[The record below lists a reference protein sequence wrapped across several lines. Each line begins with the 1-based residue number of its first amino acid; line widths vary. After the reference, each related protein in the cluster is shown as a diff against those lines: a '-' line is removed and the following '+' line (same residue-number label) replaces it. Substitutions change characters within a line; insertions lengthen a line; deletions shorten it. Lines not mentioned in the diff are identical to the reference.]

1 MTELRDARLRKALHE
16 APDAALQPPQRTR
29 DAVHAA
35 AHAAVQPAWRRW
47 WRSAGD
53 HRTPWGAALATVA
66 LATLVTVMWEGR
78 GIPGAR
84 REAAPE
90 TAPIP
95 AAQAPALEA
104 ASVPA
109 ALPGTAASEPH
120 GPAAVAPSAPPVSPA
135 KPGAA
140 AVPLRE
146 RPLAPPRAD
155 PPPPAM
161 EAATEGSPA
170 GKSAP
175 HDPVTRDAGTSAA
188 EGLSRAASASAS
200 ASAAAAEDVR
210 AAAPPPR
217 VVAAAS
223 APTPAPAPPAPA
235 VAQRQGATLAP
246 QAALRASPASLP
258 WTQLRIEA
266 GGRSVVVA
274 RMQAGELPA
283 LVTSLLASP
292 SDDAD
297 ATAVATLRL
306 ELAQGDEAIGVLDLV
321 GDRWRWSPLR
331 GARDARLL
339 RAEPGIAAAL
349 REETQKL
356 LAR

>member
-16 APDAALQPPQRTR
+16 ELEAALRPPQHTR
-29 DAVHAA
+29 DAVRAA

-53 HRTPWGAALATVA
+53 HRMPWGAALATVA

-78 GIPGAR
+78 EIPGAR
-84 REAAPE
+84 REATPE
-90 TAPIP
+90 MAPIP
-95 AAQAPALEA
+95 AAPASALEA

-109 ALPGTAASEPH
+109 ALPGTAAPEPH
-120 GPAAVAPSAPPVSPA
+120 VAAAVAPSAPPVRPA
-135 KPGAA
+135 GPASA
-140 AVPLRE
+140 AVRSRE
-146 RPLAPPRAD
+146 RPLV
-155 PPPPAM
+155 PPPSASSPPAR
-161 EAATEGSPA
+161 EAAIERAPA
-170 GKSAP
+170 GTAVP
-175 HDPVTRDAGTSAA
+175 HDSVTRDAGTS
-188 EGLSRAASASAS
+188 
-200 ASAAAAEDVR
+200 AAEDVR

-217 VVAAAS
+217 VVAAAP

-235 VAQRQGATLAP
+235 SAQRQGATLAP
-246 QAALRASPASLP
+246 QAALRVSPASLP

-297 ATAVATLRL
+297 ATAGATLRL

-331 GARDARLL
+331 GAREARLL

-349 REETQKL
+349 REEAQKL

>member
-29 DAVHAA
+29 DAVRAA

-53 HRTPWGAALATVA
+53 HRMPWGAALATVA
-66 LATLVTVMWEGR
+66 LATLVTVMWESR
-78 GIPGAR
+78 EIPSAR

-90 TAPIP
+90 MAPIP
-95 AAQAPALEA
+95 AAPASALEA

-109 ALPGTAASEPH
+109 ALPGTAAPEPH
-120 GPAAVAPSAPPVSPA
+120 VAAAVAPSAPPVPPA
-135 KPGAA
+135 GPASA
-140 AVPLRE
+140 AVRSRE
-146 RPLAPPRAD
+146 RPLV
-155 PPPPAM
+155 PPPSASSPPAR
-161 EAATEGSPA
+161 EAAIERAPA
-170 GKSAP
+170 GTAVP
-175 HDPVTRDAGTSAA
+175 HDSVTRDAGTSAA
-188 EGLSRAASASAS
+188 EGLSRAASA
-200 ASAAAAEDVR
+200 AEDVR

-217 VVAAAS
+217 VVAAAP

-235 VAQRQGATLAP
+235 SAQRQGATLAP
-246 QAALRASPASLP
+246 QAALRVSPASLP

-297 ATAVATLRL
+297 ATAGATLRL

-331 GARDARLL
+331 GAREARLL

-349 REETQKL
+349 REEAQKL

>member
-29 DAVHAA
+29 DAVRAA

-53 HRTPWGAALATVA
+53 HRLPWGTALATVA

-78 GIPGAR
+78 EIPGAR

-95 AAQAPALEA
+95 AAPAPAREA
-104 ASVPA
+104 ASVPT
-109 ALPGTAASEPH
+109 ALPGTAPPEPH
-120 GPAAVAPSAPPVSPA
+120 VPAAVAPSAPPASPA
-135 KPGAA
+135 RPGTAA
-140 AVPLRE
+140 GRSRE
-146 RPLAPPRAD
+146 RPLAS
-155 PPPPAM
+155 PPAASTPPAR
-161 EAATEGSPA
+161 EAAIEQAPA
-170 GKSAP
+170 VKAAP
-175 HDPVTRDAGTSAA
+175 HDPVTRDAGTSAT
-188 EGLSRAASASAS
+188 EGLSRAASA
-200 ASAAAAEDVR
+200 AEDAR
-210 AAAPPPR
+210 ATAAPPR
-217 VVAAAS
+217 VVAAAP

-235 VAQRQGATLAP
+235 AAQRQGATVAP

-297 ATAVATLRL
+297 ATAAATLRL
-306 ELAQGDEAIGVLDLV
+306 ELAQGDEIIGALEMV

-331 GARDARLL
+331 GAREARLL

-349 REETQKL
+349 REEAQKL